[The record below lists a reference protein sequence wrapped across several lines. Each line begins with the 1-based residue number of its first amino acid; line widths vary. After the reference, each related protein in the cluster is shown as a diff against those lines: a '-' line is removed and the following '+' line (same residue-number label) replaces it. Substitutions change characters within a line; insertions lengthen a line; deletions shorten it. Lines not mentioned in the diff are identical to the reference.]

1 MGRVMGSVMTRKA
14 LFLVVV
20 ALWLSSRAV
29 AVPSAA
35 GGIDRYCQDGIC
47 DTHTCRPGYPES
59 HGDGCEETSSNCPW
73 DCEDPYDPCE
83 HPNPIWV
90 SDGGTVQIVGAYSYT
105 YWGAPQLYCQWGT
118 TRTVV
123 QHDEQACV
131 SARQPDRTIC
141 YQIEDPYDR
150 LYEPNQFQCCSYW
163 WCGGTGASCP

>member
-1 MGRVMGSVMTRKA
+1 MSSVMGRKA

-20 ALWLSSRAV
+20 AVWLSSRAV
-29 AVPSAA
+29 AVPSA

-47 DTHTCRPGYPES
+47 DSQACRPGYPES
-59 HGDGCEETSSNCPW
+59 HGDGCEETSGNCPW
-73 DCEDPYDPCE
+73 DCTDPYDPCE
-83 HPNPIWV
+83 HPYPIWV
-90 SDGGTVQIVGAYSYT
+90 SDGGTVQIVGAYEFYG
-105 YWGAPQLYCQWGT
+105 WEGPNRYCQWGT

-141 YQIEDPYDR
+141 YHIEDYYDR
-150 LYEPNQFQCCSYW
+150 LYDPTPYTCCSWW